1 MLGCLLDAM
10 LNYKPEEDE
19 NSEGVQDKIQDKI
32 QDKLHDKLHDK
43 FPELSE
49 KTIDVL
55 DAIKKYPG
63 HNANEISKLIGLSE
77 RQVKTYITKLKKL
90 GLIVRVGSNKTG
102 YWRVLL

>member
-10 LNYKPEEDE
+10 LNYKPEGDDD
-19 NSEGVQDKIQDKI
+19 SEGVQDKVQDKF
-32 QDKLHDKLHDK
+32 HYK

-55 DAIKKYPG
+55 EAIKKYPG

-77 RQVKTYITKLKKL
+77 RQVKTYITKLKQL

-102 YWRVLL
+102 YWRVTI

>member
-10 LNYKPEEDE
+10 LNYKPEEDVDY
-19 NSEGVQDKIQDKI
+19 EGVQDKVQDKM
-32 QDKLHDKLHDK
+32 QDK

-55 DAIKKYPG
+55 EAIKKYPG
-63 HNANEISKLIGLSE
+63 HNANEIGEQIGLSE
-77 RQVKTYITKLKKL
+77 RQVKTYITKLKQL